1 MTLKQR
7 FADTWQA
14 TLNATHSEVE
24 FDSKMM
30 YVDAYVNKADGMLV
44 GPYSN
49 YGPGFDYVGGTGWN
63 SGKRKVDALDLF
75 ADGSYELFGRQHN
88 LMFGG
93 SYSKQNNRYFSSWA
107 NIFRMKLAVSTTL
120 MAIPT
125 NRLVTTEPGA
135 GRYHTYEI
143 VICCH
148 SCHPCRS
155 AASDPRRTLYHWRVD
170 TLTYSMEKT
179 HHALRWSGV

>member
-49 YGPGFDYVGGTGWN
+49 YGLALIMSAAPVGTAAN
-63 SGKRKVDALDLF
+63 VK
-75 ADGSYELFGRQHN
+75 
-88 LMFGG
+88 LMRWIC
-93 SYSKQNNRYFSSWA
+93 SLTVVMNC
-107 NIFRMKLAVSTTL
+107 LVVST
-120 MAIPT
+120 I
-125 NRLVTTEPGA
+125 
-135 GRYHTYEI
+135 
-143 VICCH
+143 
-148 SCHPCRS
+148 
-155 AASDPRRTLYHWRVD
+155 
-170 TLTYSMEKT
+170 
-179 HHALRWSGV
+179 

>member
-49 YGPGFDYVGGTGWN
+49 YGPGFDHVGGTGWN

-93 SYSKQNNRYFSSWA
+93 SYSKQNNRSVHGPTSS
-107 NIFRMKLAVSTTL
+107 RMKLAVSTTL
-120 MAIPT
+120 MAISHKPT
-125 NRLVTTEPGA
+125 GHHRA
-135 GRYHTYEI
+135 W
-143 VICCH
+143 
-148 SCHPCRS
+148 
-155 AASDPRRTLYHWRVD
+155 RRTIPHI
-170 TLTYSMEKT
+170 
-179 HHALRWSGV
+179 

>member
-30 YVDAYVNKADGMLV
+30 YVDALCKTKADGMLV

-63 SGKRKVDALDLF
+63 SGKRK
-75 ADGSYELFGRQHN
+75 
-88 LMFGG
+88 LMRWIC
-93 SYSKQNNRYFSSWA
+93 SLTVVMNC
-107 NIFRMKLAVSTTL
+107 LVVST
-120 MAIPT
+120 I
-125 NRLVTTEPGA
+125 
-135 GRYHTYEI
+135 
-143 VICCH
+143 
-148 SCHPCRS
+148 
-155 AASDPRRTLYHWRVD
+155 
-170 TLTYSMEKT
+170 
-179 HHALRWSGV
+179 